1 MIISRCSNYDT
12 IQTKHLIIQNVY
24 KQASCPLNKV
34 KKKKAINVKQNENV
48 KVIKIIYIQK
58 FSLLQ
63 RAKN

>member
-1 MIISRCSNYDT
+1 MIISRGSNYDT
-12 IQTKHLIIQNVY
+12 IQTKHFIIQNVY

-34 KKKKAINVKQNENV
+34 KKKAINVKQNENV